1 MLFDV
6 RYYGR
11 WILLG
16 TAIMLVSFVF
26 LQGTSFMFIPFVLFI
41 TPLMYAFYLKN
52 KVVKEL
58 EENFR
63 VFLDDLKDL
72 LQGGVTISDA
82 LVITSRNDYGPL
94 SVYVKRLAAKVRIGI
109 PFEKAM
115 TVTFANTNS
124 PLIKKIILVI
134 NQTLRAGGNFMRV
147 FAVAIDYVDKVE
159 KLKSQRKSRTT
170 SAIINSYLMF
180 YVFVLIIV
188 LMHIFFL
195 PMLTQQMS
203 INMGQ
208 LLEGGF
214 DVTGQPIPSETQT
227 SQPPIDYKW
236 HFTNLIII
244 QAIFAGPMIGKI
256 SEDSFVAGLKHS
268 AILLLTSLV
277 LYFSAISIMAPK

>member
-1 MLFDV
+1 
-6 RYYGR
+6 
-11 WILLG
+11 
-16 TAIMLVSFVF
+16 
-26 LQGTSFMFIPFVLFI
+26 MFIPFVLFI